1 MLALVVLP
9 ATLAACGGD
18 ASALDPAG
26 PAARSI
32 AELWWAMLAGA
43 TLLFLLVMGLFALTM
58 LKPGLGSNV
67 STGTWIVAGGLVMP
81 IPVLAVLVNY
91 ALFQGERLIHMPG
104 AEGEPLRIEAHA
116 RRWQWEF
123 RYPDMPGAAPTIDVL
138 HIPVGQ
144 PVEIVATSEDV
155 IHSFWVPRLGG
166 KIDAIPG
173 HATTLRLIADIEGT
187 FGGLCSEFCGLG
199 HPGMRFRVE
208 AHPPAAFRAALG
220 AEGAQ

>member
-1 MLALVVLP
+1 
-9 ATLAACGGD
+9 
-18 ASALDPAG
+18 
-26 PAARSI
+26 
-32 AELWWAMLAGA
+32 MLAGA
-43 TLLFLLVMGLFALTM
+43 TLLFLLVMSLFALTM
-58 LKPGLGSNV
+58 LKPGFGSGV

-91 ALFQGERLIHMPG
+91 ALFQGERLIHLPD
-104 AEGEPLRIEAHA
+104 ANVEPMRIEAHA

-123 RYPDMPGAAPTIDVL
+123 RYPDMPDAAPTIDVL

-144 PVEIVATSEDV
+144 PVEIVVSSEDV

-173 HATTLRLIADIEGT
+173 HITTLRLMADEKGT
-187 FGGLCSEFCGLG
+187 FGGLCSEYCGTG

-208 AHPPAAFRAALG
+208 AHAEEAYPAAVG
-220 AEGAQ
+220 AEETQ